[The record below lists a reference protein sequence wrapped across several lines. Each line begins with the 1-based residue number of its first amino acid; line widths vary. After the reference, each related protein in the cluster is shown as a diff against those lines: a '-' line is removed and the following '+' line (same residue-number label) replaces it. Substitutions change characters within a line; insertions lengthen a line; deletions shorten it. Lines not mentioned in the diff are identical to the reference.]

1 MVDVIT
7 NSSTTIYTNQDDS
20 VQPAKELVSEMLKL
34 FGVTNLTPDDIFE
47 FRVVKEDE
55 DYSENDSS
63 ELMLTAKD
71 SKYDDLARKM
81 IKFLNSTDYEE
92 GYD

>member
-1 MVDVIT
+1 
-7 NSSTTIYTNQDDS
+7 
-20 VQPAKELVSEMLKL
+20 
-34 FGVTNLTPDDIFE
+34 
-47 FRVVKEDE
+47 
-55 DYSENDSS
+55 
-63 ELMLTAKD
+63 MLTAKD